1 MAFYEYSTRIG
12 FKDVGNSNSLTNL
25 GFLNLLEDAAG
36 FHSDSVGCGLN
47 NVKETHLAW
56 ILLNWKLQIYK
67 RPIYAETVHIKT
79 WARDTLKFY
88 TFRDFEMY
96 DTNNNLLAKA
106 STRWALVDIDKRSY
120 SY

>member
-88 TFRDFEMY
+88 TSRDFEMY

-106 STRWALVDIDKRSY
+106 STRWALVNVDKRSY